1 MLPSTP
7 PQPGLSHAEARRL
20 REDTLNW
27 RMQGVYLWGYAI
39 TVLRI
44 VVTPLNVIIL
54 TLAGLLWWLGAYN
67 DAVVTAVVVC
77 INMFVSVF
85 QSVRAQSLLQR
96 ISLASAP
103 VAFVWREGEL
113 ISCHPSH
120 VAVGD
125 VVLLRPADQVVAEGV
140 VLSSHQLHV
149 DESMYTGE
157 DEAIVLCDGAQ
168 VRAGS
173 TCVSGAAW
181 YRVTSNHHAMQTLT
195 AVAQQIRTVR
205 TPLGNTI
212 QRIMRVLLVIATFM
226 IFLVTLRDTW
236 YGETILVQVQNAT
249 VMAGLIPNALV
260 LALTLCYA
268 VAAIAMTRADV
279 LVQQLPAV
287 EALAS
292 VDVVC
297 LDKTGTLTTNNLT
310 LHAVYPITID
320 EHNCRVA
327 LARFVRADIAGNRTS
342 EAIRMALH
350 DVVTPDVPLLAHVL
364 FDSQRKWSMQVTAS
378 DTWVLGAPDIIA
390 KQFNSE
396 WVPDSE
402 VNAAIAQGARVLM
415 LAHRA
420 GFTHIDETH
429 PQLPPALQPCA
440 VIVLYDQIRDGATE
454 TIATARAAG
463 VQVYVISGDDPQAV
477 ATLAKRVGIESNIA
491 VHGADFAA
499 SDTTRRQEL
508 VQQARVFGRT
518 SPTDK
523 ADIIALLQANG
534 QRVAMIGD
542 GYNDIPALKA
552 ADVAVV
558 LQSARSAVRH
568 IADVVLLSDDL
579 NGLLALRSYGQH
591 IITRMSAV
599 LQHFIVRVV
608 LSACC
613 LFVGLMVG
621 TVIWTPFDSAML
633 ALWGV
638 AIPSVLLI
646 LIPNLVIPPWFMN
659 TQTTVRMLYAFAVIS
674 ALVVVLTWF
683 SFPQFISSITWWWCL
698 SVLWGRIGLGVFGSS
713 VFRKDKPIT
722 YDE

>member
-1 MLPSTP
+1 MLPLIP
-7 PQPGLSHAEARRL
+7 PRPGLSHTEAQRL
-20 REDTLNW
+20 QQHTHDW
-27 RMQGVYLWGYAI
+27 RMRGVYVWSYAI

-44 VVTPLNVIIL
+44 IVTPLNIIIL
-54 TLAGLLWWLGAYN
+54 TLAGLLWWLGAHH
-67 DAVVTAVVVC
+67 DAVITAVVVC
-77 INMFVSVF
+77 INLFVSVF
-85 QSVRAQSLLQR
+85 QSVRAQALLQA

-103 VAFVWREGEL
+103 VAVVWREGEL
-113 ISCHPSH
+113 VSCHPND
-120 VAVGD
+120 VVVGD

-140 VLSSHQLHV
+140 VLASEHLRV

-157 DEAIVLCDGAQ
+157 DEAVVLSDGAQ

-181 YRVTSNHHAMQTLT
+181 YLVTSNQHALQMLT
-195 AVAQQIRTVR
+195 AVAQQMRTVR
-205 TPLGNTI
+205 TPLSNTI
-212 QRIMRVLLVIATFM
+212 QRIMRILLGIATGM
-226 IFLVTLRDTW
+226 IVLVTLRDTLS
-236 YGETILVQVQNAT
+236 GETFLVQVQNAT

-292 VDVVC
+292 VDVIC
-297 LDKTGTLTTNNLT
+297 LDKTGTITTNNLT
-310 LHAVYPITID
+310 LHAVLPLATD
-320 EHNCRVA
+320 EHTCRVA

-342 EAIRMALH
+342 EAIRMALQQ
-350 DVVTPDVPLLAHVL
+350 VETPHVPLLAHVP
-364 FDSQRKWSMQVTAS
+364 FDSQRKWSMQVTVS

-390 KQFNSE
+390 KQFDSE
-396 WVPDSE
+396 WKSDCE
-402 VNAAIAQGARVLM
+402 VDNAVAQGARVLM

-420 GFTHIDETH
+420 GVAQIDEAH
-429 PQLPPALQPCA
+429 PQLPPKLQPYGV
-440 VIVLYDQIRDGATE
+440 VILYDQIRDGAAE

-477 ATLAKRVGIESNIA
+477 ATLAKRVGIESATA
-491 VHGADFAA
+491 VHGADFGSA
-499 SDTTRRQEL
+499 DTAHRQEL
-508 VQQARVFGRT
+508 VQQMRVFGRT
-518 SPTDK
+518 SPSDK
-523 ADIIALLQANG
+523 ADIIAMLQTNG

-542 GYNDIPALKA
+542 GYNDIPALKV

-558 LQSARSAVRH
+558 LQSARSAVRN

-579 NGLLALRSYGQH
+579 NGLLALRKYGQH
-591 IITRMSAV
+591 ITTRMTAV

-613 LFVGLMVG
+613 LLVGLLVG

-638 AIPSVLLI
+638 ALPSVLVIMWPQLPMAAW
-646 LIPNLVIPPWFMN
+646 LGDERVTRQLLVWLCVMSVGI
-659 TQTTVRMLYAFAVIS
+659 TVIIQWWWPSMLAAV
-674 ALVVVLTWF
+674 L
-683 SFPQFISSITWWWCL
+683 WWWCAAL
-698 SVLWGRIGLGVFGSS
+698 LWGRLIYGVWSARNG
-713 VFRKDKPIT
+713 T
-722 YDE
+722 